1 MFDGIGKAIVCLL
14 WIAGIAVAGLIGFA
28 VYYIVRINDPVQVR
42 SSYPLQPTIEL
53 QINNNQV
60 DTIYVY
66 TEPEK

>member
-1 MFDGIGKAIVCLL
+1 MSNPIGEAIGCLL
-14 WIAGIAVAGLIGFA
+14 WIAGIAIAGLLGFA
-28 VYYIVRINDPVQVR
+28 IYFLVKVNDPVQVR

-53 QINNNQV
+53 QINSNQV

>member
-1 MFDGIGKAIVCLL
+1 MGNTIGEVIGCLA

-28 VYYIVRINDPVQVR
+28 IYFLVKVNDPVQVR

-53 QINNNQV
+53 QLNNNQV

>member
-1 MFDGIGKAIVCLL
+1 MGNAIAEAIDCLL

-28 VYYIVRINDPVQVR
+28 IYFLVKVNDPVQVR
-42 SSYPLQPTIEL
+42 SSYPLRPTIEL

-60 DTIYVY
+60 DTVYVY